1 MTQFG
6 EARRIPLVNVR
17 EGDFG
22 VLLGFP
28 IAGLLTGS
36 LLWNPLVLPL
46 TLVGVVAGVT
56 TVYAAPRHR
65 TAWGWLKDVGRY
77 TLMRPR
83 YTLSRPE
90 GATHEGTDATRT
102 YSPFI
107 PDERTQDLTNVA
119 RAWPGTGVI
128 EREDG
133 ALEAFIE
140 VTPANMDFAMS
151 GDWEAVQQAGERF
164 ANGSVRF
171 PLTIHTTTRAFPG
184 KQLVER
190 LTERRAD
197 PDVVENDAF
206 AALLAEYRERR
217 PAELADTR
225 QHGYYLGV
233 SVHQSD
239 LTRTGAGEPTP
250 SERLAEFPIF
260 GVLISPLVSRRSAPT
275 QARRRQEL
283 YDRLRERLQI
293 VESEFIEHVDEW
305 ESRRLSTLELF
316 VLTATFWNGT
326 EYDEAERL
334 LAREPAV
341 GTATRREEA

>member
-1 MTQFG
+1 M
-6 EARRIPLVNVR
+6 NVR

-28 IAGLLTGS
+28 IAGLLIGS
-36 LLWNPLVLPL
+36 ALWNPLVFPL
-46 TLVGVVAGVT
+46 TLLGVVVGVA
-56 TVYAAPRHR
+56 TVYAAPSHR

-77 TLMRPR
+77 YLRRPQ

-90 GATHEGTDATRT
+90 KASHDGISGSRS

-107 PDERTQDLTNVA
+107 PDERTQDLTNVT

-133 ALEAFIE
+133 ALEAVIE

-151 GDWEAVQQAGERF
+151 GDWEAVQRAGERF
-164 ANGSVRF
+164 ANGSLRF
-171 PLTIHTTTRAFPG
+171 PLTVHTTTQAFPG

-190 LTERRAD
+190 LTERRDD

-206 AALLAEYRERR
+206 GALLTEYRERR

-225 QHGYYLGV
+225 QHQYYLGV
-233 SVHQSD
+233 TVRPSD
-239 LTRTGAGEPTP
+239 LTRTHAGEPTP
-250 SERLAEFPIF
+250 SERLAAFPVF
-260 GVLISPLVSRRSAPT
+260 GVLVSPLISRRSAPT
-275 QARRRQEL
+275 PARRRQEL
-283 YDRLRERLQI
+283 YDQLRERLRI
-293 VESEFIEHVDEW
+293 VESEFIEPVDEW
-305 ESRRLSTLELF
+305 ESRRLSTVELF

-326 EYDEAERL
+326 EYDAADRL
-334 LAREPAV
+334 LACEPAV
-341 GTATRREEA
+341 GSASRREGA